1 MQEPA
6 VNLMVGTRPD
16 GNGGVASVVSV
27 LVGEGFLRRHR
38 VRYVSSHCDGN
49 MAIKAAF
56 GFRSLVVVFWTCA
69 IHRPGIVHVHS
80 ASHAS
85 FIRKSLLL
93 AVARAFGWSTIFH
106 SHGAGFQRFINED
119 SGSVM
124 RWWIRKTLE
133 KSTSVIALSE
143 SWKTFF
149 SSYAPGAAVKVV
161 PNSVTL
167 HPLPERW
174 REESGRIL
182 FLGRAEK
189 RKGINE
195 LLAAVSLLKDS
206 IPNIKL
212 VVGGDGDLDALKIKS
227 RELGIAEHLEVLGW
241 IGPTQKTEQL
251 ARAAVFCLPSFDEGL
266 PMAMLEAMAAGKGIV
281 VTPVGGIP
289 DAVQHCENGLLVP
302 PGNAEAL
309 ACALK
314 KMLEGEDL
322 RCSLGTKARKTIEER
337 FNTDAMITELSVL
350 YHALSGGPYQ

>member
-1 MQEPA
+1 M
-6 VNLMVGTRPD
+6 NLMIGTRPD

-27 LVGEGFLRRHR
+27 LVGEGFLRRHSI
-38 VRYVSSHCDGN
+38 RYVSSHCDGN
-49 MAIKAAF
+49 MVIKAAF
-56 GFRSLVVVFWTCA
+56 GMWSLADVFWTCA

-119 SGSVM
+119 SGAVM

-133 KSTSVIALSE
+133 KSTTVIALSE
-143 SWKTFF
+143 SWQKFF
-149 SSYAPGAAVKVV
+149 SGFAPGAVVRVV
-161 PNSVTL
+161 PNSVRL
-167 HPLPERW
+167 HAMPERW

-195 LLAAVSLLKDS
+195 LLAAVRLLKDS
-206 IPNIKL
+206 IPNVKL

-227 RELGIAEHLEVLGW
+227 REHGIAEHLEILGW
-241 IGPTQKTEQL
+241 IGPDQKAEQL
-251 ARAAVFCLPSFDEGL
+251 ARAAVFCLPSFDEGM

-289 DAVQHCENGLLVP
+289 DAVRDSENGLFAP
-302 PGNAEAL
+302 PGDPKAL

-314 KMLEGEDL
+314 KLLEDENL
-322 RCSLGTKARKTIEER
+322 RCGLGTKARKAIEER
-337 FNTDAMITELSVL
+337 FNTDAMITGLSALYDELS
-350 YHALSGGPYQ
+350 GKPYQ